1 MIIAVSQRVDKIPS
15 INEDRDSID
24 QRLINWILAA
34 GFDPITVPNTIHNF
48 DKLQNW
54 INLIKPDGLLLS
66 GGNDIG
72 DSLNRDTTEKHLLNW
87 AINYKKPVYGICR
100 GMQFLAI
107 NHGVNLIKVD
117 NHVNKIHKVSFFG
130 KIKKVNSFHNFSIS
144 TIPKNFRVI
153 SKSEDGMIE
162 SIEHNFL
169 PIIGVM
175 WHPEREK
182 RFDIHDL
189 EIIKKLFSKSEN
201 VK

>member
-1 MIIAVSQRVDKIPS
+1 MIIAVSQRVDKISS

-130 KIKKVNSFHNFSIS
+130 KIKKVNSFHNFSI
-144 TIPKNFRVI
+144 
-153 SKSEDGMIE
+153 
-162 SIEHNFL
+162 IEHNFL

-182 RFDIHDL
+182 KFDIHDL